1 MRFFFVLIL
10 SLLINFDAQAAGSD
24 DDKTSVKPRDYKK
37 AVNLIK
43 KQNYQE
49 ALPILE
55 SILSKSKYQ
64 KDPDI
69 LNEYAF
75 TLRKTGNFT
84 KAEEHYNKALK
95 IDPKH
100 KGALEYLGELYVDTK
115 RIDEAKKIL
124 VKLEKCK
131 CNEFAELKDYINKS
145 N

>member
-10 SLLINFDAQAAGSD
+10 SLLISSQSFAAGSD
-24 DDKTSVKPRDYKK
+24 DDTTLVKPTDYKK

-43 KQNYQE
+43 KHSFKE
-49 ALPILE
+49 AISILE

-75 TLRKTGNFT
+75 SLRKIGNLE
-84 KAEEHYNKALK
+84 KAEEYYNKALK

-115 RIDEAKKIL
+115 RVDKAKKIL
-124 VKLEKCK
+124 IKLEKCK
-131 CNEFAELKDYINKS
+131 CNEFAELKDYINRA